1 MSHLNYNHL
10 YYFWHVYKQGSVV
23 GAAEALYLTPQ
34 TITGQIK
41 ALEERLQGKLFKRK
55 GRGIEPSEL
64 GELVFRYAD
73 KMFTLSQEMLD
84 IVNYRK
90 ESNLLFDVGVADALS
105 KRLVSGVLDAAVVED
120 EQIHLRC
127 FESTHE
133 MLLEQLSQHKLD
145 MIISDCPIDSTQ
157 QEGLFSVK
165 IGECGVSF
173 WCINPPPEKPFPA
186 CLEER
191 RLLVPGRRSM
201 LGRKLGELVFRYADK
216 MFTLSQEMLD
226 IVNYRKESN
235 LLFDVGVADALSKR
249 LVSGVLDAAVVED
262 EQIHLRCFESTHE
275 MLLEQLSQHKLDM
288 IISDCPIDSTQQEGL
303 FSVKIGECGVSFWC
317 INPPPEKPF
326 PACLEERR
334 LLVPGRRSM
343 LGRKLLNWFNSQG
356 LNVEIL
362 GEFDD
367 AALMKAFGEAH
378 NAIFVAPTL
387 YAHDLYSD
395 DKITEIGRVDNVMEE
410 YHAIFAERM
419 IQHPAVQ
426 RICNRDYSALFT
438 PPAI

>member
-1 MSHLNYNHL
+1 MSHVNFNHL
-10 YYFWHVYKQGSVV
+10 YYFWHVYKEGSVV

-55 GRGIEPSEL
+55 GRGLEPSEL

-73 KMFTLSQEMLD
+73 RMFTLSQEMLD
-84 IVNYRK
+84 IINYRK
-90 ESNLLFDVGVADALS
+90 ESHLLFDVGVADALS
-105 KRLVSGVLDAAVVED
+105 KRLVSGVLDAVVVED

-133 MLLEQLSQHKLD
+133 MLLEQLGQHKLD

-165 IGECGVSF
+165 IGECSVSF
-173 WCINPPPEKPFPA
+173 WGQHPLPRQAFPA

-191 RLLVPGRRSM
+191 KLLIPGRRSM
-201 LGRKLGELVFRYADK
+201 LGR
-216 MFTLSQEMLD
+216 
-226 IVNYRKESN
+226 
-235 LLFDVGVADALSKR
+235 
-249 LVSGVLDAAVVED
+249 
-262 EQIHLRCFESTHE
+262 QI
-275 MLLEQLSQHKLDM
+275 
-288 IISDCPIDSTQQEGL
+288 
-303 FSVKIGECGVSFWC
+303 
-317 INPPPEKPF
+317 
-326 PACLEERR
+326 
-334 LLVPGRRSM
+334 
-343 LGRKLLNWFNSQG
+343 LNWINSQG
-356 LNVEIL
+356 LKVEIL

-367 AALMKAFGEAH
+367 AALMKAFGAAH

-387 YAHDLYSD
+387 YGQDFYQD
-395 DKITEIGRVDNVMEE
+395 ENITEIGRIDNVMEE

-426 RICNRDYSALFT
+426 RICNRDYSALFRLPEKVT
-438 PPAI
+438 

>member
-1 MSHLNYNHL
+1 MSYINYNHL
-10 YYFWHVYKQGSVV
+10 YYFWHVYREGSVV
-23 GAAEALYLTPQ
+23 GAAEALFLTPQ

-55 GRGIEPSEL
+55 GRGLEPSEL

-105 KRLVSGVLDAAVVED
+105 KRLVSGVLNAAVQEG
-120 EQIHLRC
+120 ELIHLRC

-173 WCINPPPEKPFPA
+173 WCRNPAPKTAFPA

-191 RLLVPGRRSM
+191 KLL
-201 LGRKLGELVFRYADK
+201 
-216 MFTLSQEMLD
+216 
-226 IVNYRKESN
+226 I
-235 LLFDVGVADALSKR
+235 
-249 LVSGVLDAAVVED
+249 
-262 EQIHLRCFESTHE
+262 
-275 MLLEQLSQHKLDM
+275 
-288 IISDCPIDSTQQEGL
+288 
-303 FSVKIGECGVSFWC
+303 
-317 INPPPEKPF
+317 
-326 PACLEERR
+326 
-334 LLVPGRRSM
+334 PGRRSM
-343 LGRKLLNWFNSQG
+343 LGRKLLNWFNAQG
-356 LNVEIL
+356 LQPAIL

-367 AALMKAFGEAH
+367 AALMKAFGAGH
-378 NAIFVAPTL
+378 DAIFVAPTL
-387 YAHDLYSD
+387 YAEDFYAD
-395 DKITEIGRVDNVMEE
+395 ERIVEIGRVDSIMEE

-426 RICNRDYSALFT
+426 RICNRDYSALFSL
-438 PPAI
+438 PPQLQ

>member
-1 MSHLNYNHL
+1 MSHINYNHL
-10 YYFWHVYKQGSVV
+10 YYFWHVCKEGSVV

-41 ALEERLQGKLFKRK
+41 ALEERLQGKLFRRQ
-55 GRGIEPSEL
+55 GRGLVPSEL
-64 GELVFRYAD
+64 GQLIFRYAD
-73 KMFTLSQEMLD
+73 RMFTLSQEMLD

-90 ESNLLFDVGVADALS
+90 ESSLLFDVGIADALS

-165 IGECGVSF
+165 IGECGISF
-173 WCINPPPEKPFPA
+173 WSQNPIPDLPFPA
-186 CLEER
+186 CLETR
-191 RLLVPGRRSM
+191 RLLIPGRRSM
-201 LGRKLGELVFRYADK
+201 LGRK
-216 MFTLSQEMLD
+216 
-226 IVNYRKESN
+226 I
-235 LLFDVGVADALSKR
+235 
-249 LVSGVLDAAVVED
+249 
-262 EQIHLRCFESTHE
+262 
-275 MLLEQLSQHKLDM
+275 
-288 IISDCPIDSTQQEGL
+288 
-303 FSVKIGECGVSFWC
+303 
-317 INPPPEKPF
+317 
-326 PACLEERR
+326 
-334 LLVPGRRSM
+334 
-343 LGRKLLNWFNSQG
+343 LNWINGQG

-367 AALMKAFGEAH
+367 AALMKAFGAAH

-387 YAHDLYSD
+387 YGQDIYNDAN
-395 DKITEIGRVDNVMEE
+395 IVEIGRVDNVMEE

-426 RICNRDYSALFT
+426 RVCNRDYSALFKE
-438 PPAI
+438 A